1 MPYGTG
7 ETFFIEEVR
16 ELLSRG
22 HQVYVVPRSP
32 GRRLAH
38 SLFPAECLVREGL
51 CSYRVVRD
59 ALGVSAA
66 LPRSIAAAA
75 RPLLQVRSAALRM
88 KNLAVVPK
96 ALWLARLATRLKADH
111 IHCHWAGTTASMAML
126 AAALSDISWSL
137 TAHRWDIVENNA
149 LQAKVSSAS
158 FVRVISGDGLRL
170 MGSLGIEPRRI
181 RVLRMGVRI
190 PAGHESEIGRWTPPP
205 SPVVLCPANLVEVKG
220 HRFLIE
226 AWRIL
231 RDRGFDGELWLAG
244 DGELKPSLEK
254 LAARMHPDGRVKFL
268 GRVGH
273 ERLLGFYRSGIVS
286 AVVLASV
293 DLGQGSHEGIPVALM
308 EAMGYG
314 VPVVA
319 TDSGG
324 IRELVNSQT
333 GILAPPG
340 DPAALADGLERAL
353 TGGTN
358 SQHLA
363 SLGRRYVAEH
373 HDVVSIAATLEQW
386 FQEAVAG
393 QVARGTLRVRR
404 IGNPPA
410 AAGCAAATLGEPVA
424 SFFRRKIQPGLER
437 LTAAVALIG
446 FSPVLAIAAAA
457 VLLETG
463 RPVLFRQIR
472 VGRAG
477 EPFSIFKLRSMR
489 VGPPGSSITAGGD
502 PRVSR
507 VGAVLRRYKLDELPQ
522 LWNIMRGEMQF
533 VGPRPELPSFVEPGN
548 ALWRAVL
555 REKPGLTDL
564 STLVYRNEEDILARR
579 SDPERAYREELLP
592 RKLALNASYRR
603 VRSLGADC
611 KLVLLTARYSFLP
624 YGFDPDR
631 IVKTFL
637 EQI

>member
-1 MPYGTG
+1 MPYGAG
-7 ETFFIEEVR
+7 ETFLIEEVR
-16 ELLSRG
+16 ELLNRG
-22 HQVYVVPRSP
+22 HRVLVVPRSP
-32 GRRLAH
+32 ARSKGKRLAQPP
-38 SLFPAECLVREGL
+38 FPAECLVREGL
-51 CSYRVVRD
+51 CSYPVVRD
-59 ALGVSAA
+59 ALRVSAA
-66 LPRSIAAAA
+66 RPRRIAAGT
-75 RPLLQVRSAALRM
+75 RPLLHVRCAALRM
-88 KNLAVVPK
+88 KNLAVIPK
-96 ALWLARLATRLKADH
+96 ALWLARLATRWKADH

-126 AAALSDISWSL
+126 AAAAADLPWSL

-149 LQAKVSSAS
+149 LDAKVRSAS
-158 FVRVISGDGLRL
+158 FVRVISDDGLRL
-170 MGSLGIEPRRI
+170 METLGIEPGRL

-190 PAGHESEIGRWTPPP
+190 TSSAWWTPPL
-205 SPVVLCPANLVEVKG
+205 SPVVLCPANLVEIKG

-244 DGELKPSLEK
+244 DGELRPSLEK
-254 LAARMHPDGRVKFL
+254 LAARMHHDGRVKFL

-273 ERLLGFYRSGIVS
+273 EQLQRFYKSGVVS

-293 DLGQGSHEGIPVALM
+293 DLGQGSHEGIPVALV

-319 TDSGG
+319 TNTGG
-324 IRELVNSQT
+324 IPDLVNSNT
-333 GILAPPG
+333 GFLTPPG
-340 DPAALADGLERAL
+340 DPAALAAGLERAL
-353 TGGTN
+353 TETN
-358 SQHLA
+358 AQQIA
-363 SLGRRYVAEH
+363 GQGRRYVAEH
-373 HDVVSIAATLEQW
+373 HDVVSVAATLEQW
-386 FQEAVAG
+386 FLAASASDRGAG
-393 QVARGTLRVRR
+393 ECE
-404 IGNPPA
+404 PA
-410 AAGCAAATLGEPVA
+410 
-424 SFFRRKIQPGLER
+424 FFRRRIQPVLER
-437 LTAAVALIG
+437 LTAAMALIC

-477 EPFSIFKLRSMR
+477 EPFSIFKLPSMR
-489 VGPPGSSITAGGD
+489 VGEPGTSITAGLD

-507 VGAVLRRYKLDELPQ
+507 VGALLRKYKLDELPQ

-592 RKLALNASYRR
+592 RKLALNEIGR
-603 VRSLGADC
+603 
-611 KLVLLTARYSFLP
+611 
-624 YGFDPDR
+624 
-631 IVKTFL
+631 
-637 EQI
+637 